1 MGDDNVA
8 RPAEI
13 RQPAAPIS
21 SRQAA
26 RRVRIL
32 LAASE
37 LGARE
42 GLARVQMHDVAKEAG
57 VAIATLYRYFP
68 SKPCLF
74 LAVLEW
80 HIEQFLGGRDGGR
93 DVGPAADEMTEP
105 ATDVAATEV
114 AETLIAL
121 SGKLLGSRLLASA
134 VALSSFNEYA
144 SVVPT
149 RIDIVEK
156 ALGQRLLRLVR
167 GHADAETARTRVR
180 LLVYSWWGLFVA
192 MLTEEIST
200 EQGEADMRLAARL
213 IATA

>member
-1 MGDDNVA
+1 MP
-8 RPAEI
+8 RPA
-13 RQPAAPIS
+13 RARRPADPVS

-32 LAASE
+32 SAASA

-42 GLARVQMHDVAKEAG
+42 GLSRVQMHDVARESG

-80 HIEQFLGGRDGGR
+80 HIEQFLGGRDGGPPA
-93 DVGPAADEMTEP
+93 DGPADGPADP
-105 ATDVAATEV
+105 ATEV
-114 AETLIAL
+114 AETLVAL
-121 SGKLLGSRLLASA
+121 TGKLLGSRLLASA
-134 VALSSFNEYA
+134 VALSSFTEYA

-149 RIDIVEK
+149 RIDIVDR
-156 ALGQRLLRLVR
+156 ALGQRLLRLLGGR
-167 GHADAETARTRVR
+167 ADAETERGRVR

-192 MLTEEIST
+192 VLTEEISP
-200 EQGEADMRLAARL
+200 EQGETDLRLAARL
-213 IATA
+213 IAAA